1 MLDEEEWLQL
11 SGMDIITLIQNV
23 RLERGLT
30 IREAQHVV
38 QVELLRR
45 YHALTGFF
53 ETNLDAL
60 WHHRLSLFGP
70 PCARCGK
77 PLRTPQAKHCAACGA
92 DR

>member
-1 MLDEEEWLQL
+1 MLDEEEWLQF
-11 SGMDIITLIQNV
+11 SGMDIITLIENV

-30 IREAQHVV
+30 IREAQQVV
-38 QVELLRR
+38 RVDLLRR
-45 YHALTGFF
+45 YRALTGFF

-77 PLRTPQAKHCAACGA
+77 PLRTPVAKHCAACGA